1 MIIKKLTMNWKP
13 DLHANIVGK
22 RYTSSIQPR
31 CLRRCR
37 SDTTQILTFLYI
49 FQLSHKSMIELTVLL
64 KKYLLQYNSLNITD
78 DENTWKINKMIS
90 TLQQANLLII
100 YLHNDGVFFLPLHIK
115 SKVNKTLFT
124 YKVLF
129 KWFYW
134 TKAALNVCFFSFRV
148 LETVCFL
155 WSTKRKF
162 ENSISTRRNFW
173 KRSTM
178 HKTSR
183 VKSGT
188 PFTYISE
195 WVELTKLQK
204 KKEKESNI
212 NSCHCQ
218 GR

>member
-78 DENTWKINKMIS
+78 NENTWKINKMIS

-162 ENSISTRRNFW
+162 ENSINKKKLLKKINDAQNVTCEKWNTIYLHIRVGRTN
-173 KRSTM
+173 
-178 HKTSR
+178 KTS
-183 VKSGT
+183 
-188 PFTYISE
+188 
-195 WVELTKLQK
+195 
-204 KKEKESNI
+204 EKE
-212 NSCHCQ
+212 
-218 GR
+218 RKRK

>member
-1 MIIKKLTMNWKP
+1 
-13 DLHANIVGK
+13 
-22 RYTSSIQPR
+22 
-31 CLRRCR
+31 
-37 SDTTQILTFLYI
+37 
-49 FQLSHKSMIELTVLL
+49 MIELTVLL

-78 DENTWKINKMIS
+78 NENTWKINKMIS

-100 YLHNDGVFFLPLHIK
+100 YLHNYGFFFLPLHIK

-134 TKAALNVCFFSFRV
+134 TKAALNVVFFH
-148 LETVCFL
+148 
-155 WSTKRKF
+155 F
-162 ENSISTRRNFW
+162 EFWKLYVSYEAQKGNSKIVSTRRNFW